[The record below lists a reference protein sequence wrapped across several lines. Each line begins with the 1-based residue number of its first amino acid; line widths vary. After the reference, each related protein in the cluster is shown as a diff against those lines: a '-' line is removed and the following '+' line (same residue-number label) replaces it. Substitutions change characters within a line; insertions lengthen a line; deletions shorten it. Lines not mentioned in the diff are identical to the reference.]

1 VEGRGRSATRSS
13 GTISGRAASA
23 GGASSAS
30 YNISQPFDSA
40 TPSTV
45 RRWTSMLTPLLA
57 CSTEIDLDSRL
68 GCQGDQ
74 GD

>member
-1 VEGRGRSATRSS
+1 MEGRGRSATRSS

-40 TPSTV
+40 TPSMV
-45 RRWTSMLTPLLA
+45 RRWTSMLRDARYLLPLVA
-57 CSTEIDLDSRL
+57 
-68 GCQGDQ
+68 GQ
-74 GD
+74 